1 MTSRKTAAKEKRL
14 LVTSRFL
21 NYFFVLRQ
29 NKNSQKILNF
39 QDFPAVLSK
48 STGIPKAK
56 PHDNNREM
64 QFCANENDQIS
75 IRSFHFYFRLQRF
88 NANTTNGQF
97 GNFEK
102 VLLDTN
108 KLNVHFGIA
117 EFCN

>member
-64 QFCANENDQIS
+64 QFCANENDQIRSPEFRFVLS
-75 IRSFHFYFRLQRF
+75 ISTFVYSGLIQTQRMDSLEISKKCF
-88 NANTTNGQF
+88 LILTN
-97 GNFEK
+97 
-102 VLLDTN
+102 
-108 KLNVHFGIA
+108 
-117 EFCN
+117 